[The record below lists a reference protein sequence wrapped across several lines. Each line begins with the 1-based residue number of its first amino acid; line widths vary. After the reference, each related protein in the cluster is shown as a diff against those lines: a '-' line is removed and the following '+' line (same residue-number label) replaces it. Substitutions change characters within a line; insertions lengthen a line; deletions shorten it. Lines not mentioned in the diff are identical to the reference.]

1 MEKNILKLFLTVL
14 MGFLVVASG
23 AQNGIPSASVS
34 EAVDLDAELRAGE
47 YRQKVEAFMVIL
59 DASSTMSQEG
69 KFEMAKGVAG
79 RMNQTIPDMPLVG
92 ALRTLGENRTN
103 ETRLVYGPTRYQK
116 GGFESAIAGVR
127 GFGSTPLGK
136 AIEAATGDLR
146 TTPGKTA
153 VIILSDGKAT
163 DKGAL
168 MAAEAMKEQLGDR
181 LCIYTVLLGDDPAGA
196 RLMEQIAGAGKC
208 GFSTAAESISS
219 QEGMTDFVE
228 RVFLEKAEKVAKAVV
243 VDSDGDGVSD
253 DRDECPNTPAGVTVD
268 SRGCPLDS
276 DGDGVP
282 DYLDQCPG
290 TPAGVSVDSRG
301 CPPDTDGDGVPDYRD
316 QCPGTPAGVAVD
328 DTGCPPDTDGDGVV
342 DHLDQCPDTP
352 EGATVNSVGCWAFE
366 GTVLFGFDR
375 YDIRPEAYPLLDDV
389 VSILERNPD
398 MEVEVQGHTDS
409 IGDAAYNQGLSEKRA
424 KAIMD
429 YLASHG
435 IASYRL
441 SAKGYGETLPIA
453 SNETEEGRAKNRRV
467 QLRRIR

>member
-1 MEKNILKLFLTVL
+1 MSKNLSKLFFSVVL
-14 MGFLVVASG
+14 GFLVAVSG
-23 AQNGIPSASVS
+23 AHIPSACVS
-34 EAVDLDAELRAGE
+34 EAADLDAELRAGE
-47 YRQKVEAFMVIL
+47 YKQKAEAFMVIL

-69 KFEMAKGVAG
+69 KFLKAKAVAG

-103 ETRLVYGPTRYQK
+103 ETRLVYGPTRYQRER
-116 GGFESAIAGVR
+116 FESALAGVQ
-127 GFGSTPLGK
+127 GYGSTPLGK
-136 AIEAATGDLR
+136 AIDAATGDLR

-168 MAAEAMKEQLGDR
+168 MAAETMKEELGDR

-196 RLMEQIAGAGKC
+196 QLMEQIAEAGKC
-208 GFSTAAESISS
+208 GFSTTAESISS
-219 QEGMTDFVE
+219 REGMTDFVE
-228 RVFLEKAEKVAKAVV
+228 KVFLEKVEKVAKPVV
-243 VDSDGDGVSD
+243 VDSDGDGVPD
-253 DRDECPNTPAGVTVD
+253 DRDQCPDTPGGVSVD

-282 DYLDQCPG
+282 DYLDRCPG
-290 TPAGVSVDSRG
+290 TPAGVSVDSKG
-301 CPPDTDGDGVPDYRD
+301 CPIDSDGDGV
-316 QCPGTPAGVAVD
+316 A
-328 DTGCPPDTDGDGVV
+328 

-375 YDIRPEAYPLLDDV
+375 YDIRAEAYPLLDEV
-389 VSILERNPD
+389 VSILERNPG
-398 MEVEVQGHTDS
+398 MEVEIQGHTDS

-441 SAKGYGETLPIA
+441 TAKGYGETQPIA
-453 SNETEEGRAKNRRV
+453 SNETEEDRAKNRRV